1 MSSGVPIFKI
11 ASMDINN
18 LALLRYVATRKR
30 GIILSTGMS
39 TLGEIEQAIQA
50 LHAAG
55 SGPIALLHCISI
67 YPPTMETIHL
77 RNIPTLQ
84 AAFDVP
90 VGFSDHSI
98 GTSIPLAAIALGAC
112 VIEKHFTI
120 DKDLRDGYMPL
131 RLTQRA
137 GHNHKGGA

>member
-18 LALLRYVATRKR
+18 LALLGSVATRKR
-30 GIILSTGMS
+30 GSHPFDWHVNFGGDRTSDPGVV
-39 TLGEIEQAIQA
+39 
-50 LHAAG
+50 HAAG

-84 AAFDVP
+84 
-90 VGFSDHSI
+90 GSI
-98 GTSIPLAAIALGAC
+98 RRSGR
-112 VIEKHFTI
+112 F
-120 DKDLRDGYMPL
+120 
-131 RLTQRA
+131 
-137 GHNHKGGA
+137 